1 MDFKNKVAVVTGG
14 ANGIGRCI
22 VETFLSVGARVAFID
37 IDEESGVSI
46 AANYEP
52 DRVLFVAGDIAE
64 QETLEFF
71 TEKIAEFF
79 GRVDYLVNNACIFS
93 KGGILTGCD
102 YEDFNHVLAIGVTA
116 PYMLSKLLLP
126 IFNDKAAIVNI
137 SSTRAHMS
145 QPNTEPYSAAKGG
158 LYALTHALS
167 ASLAGKVRVNC
178 INPGWID
185 TGGFHG
191 DADYIPTFEHQD
203 SEQHPVGRIGRPAD
217 IATLTLFLCSTH
229 ASFITG
235 QDISVDGGMSKL
247 MIYNNSQGWKYM
259 PETE

>member
-1 MDFKNKVAVVTGG
+1 MNFTDKVAVVTGG

-37 IDEESGVSI
+37 IDEESGANI
-46 AANYEP
+46 AANYT
-52 DRVLFVAGDIAE
+52 DDKVLFVAGDVADE
-64 QETLEFF
+64 ATLKFF
-71 TEKIAEFF
+71 AEKITEFF
-79 GRVDYLVNNACIFS
+79 GKVDYLVNNACIFT

-102 YEDFNHVLAIGVTA
+102 YEDFNQVLAIGVTA
-116 PYMLSKLLLP
+116 PYMLTKLLLP
-126 IFNDKAAIVNI
+126 VFNQDASIVNI

-167 ASLAGKVRVNC
+167 VSLSGKIRVNC

-191 DADYIPTFEHQD
+191 DTNYSPTFDAED
-203 SEQHPVGRIGRPAD
+203 SVQHPVGRIGRPAD

-235 QDISVDGGMSKL
+235 QDINVDGGMSKL
-247 MIYNNSQGWKYM
+247 MIYNNSQGWKYT
-259 PETE
+259 P

>member
-1 MDFKNKVAVVTGG
+1 MNFTDKVAVVTGG

-37 IDEESGVSI
+37 TDEESGVSI
-46 AANYEP
+46 AANYQQ
-52 DRVLFVAGDIAE
+52 DRVLFVSGDIADE
-64 QETLEFF
+64 DTLDFF
-71 TEKIAEFF
+71 SKKIAELF
-79 GRVDYLVNNACIFS
+79 GNVDYLVNNACIFT
-93 KGGILTGCD
+93 KGGILSDCSFD
-102 YEDFNHVLAIGVTA
+102 DFNQVLAIGVTA

-126 IFNDKAAIVNI
+126 LFNEQAAIVNI

-167 ASLAGKVRVNC
+167 VSLSGKVRVNC

-191 DADYIPTFEHQD
+191 DTDYIPTFED
-203 SEQHPVGRIGRPAD
+203 VDYEQHPVGRIGRPAD
-217 IATLTLFLCSTH
+217 VATLTLFLCSTY
-229 ASFITG
+229 ATFITG
-235 QDISVDGGMSKL
+235 QDINVDGGMSKL
-247 MIYNNSQGWKYM
+247 MIYNNSQGWKYA
-259 PETE
+259 PE